1 MVMNASTAYA
11 TLNNGVKMPWLGLGV
26 YKAEDGAEVEQAVI
40 KAIKA
45 GYRSIDTAAVYY
57 NEEGVGSAIKKS
69 GVAREE
75 LFITTKVWNDDQ
87 GYESALR
94 AFDQSMNKLG
104 LDVLDLYLVHW
115 PVEGKFK
122 DTWKALETLY
132 KAGKVRAIGVSNFNV
147 THLEELLKTAEIKPM
162 VNQIEFHPYLLQED
176 LRKYCKEQGIQV
188 EAWRPLTK
196 GDIFSNPTVQEIANA
211 HNKTPAQ
218 VLLRW
223 NIEHEVVTIPKSVTE
238 SRIIENSQIF
248 DFELTQEEIRKLDE
262 LNEDK
267 RYGPDPETF
276 DF

>member
-1 MVMNASTAYA
+1 MNASTAYA

>member
-1 MVMNASTAYA
+1 MNASTAYA

-223 NIEHEVVTIPKSVTE
+223 NIEHEVVTIPKSVTK